1 MNLKARSSNRT
12 YTMKDRRALK
22 RLTSYQDSR
31 KEVRKNKFFMK
42 SIENLPKVD
51 AEEAFKW
58 ESLREADRMG
68 VNLETTQ
75 SKRNAVS
82 CLMNKNSSQRMDM
95 YQSQANVM
103 VMPAKDAESPY
114 IDSCMRQDLMTR
126 SSCIKRATGK
136 ITVLSKIHHQFKTMY
151 VYCLNNKYDYLETD
165 GMMDTNGFA
174 CVSHSDLKNLP
185 IGEEVDISQDSFLL
199 QYPDQYNPNT
209 DCVSTGYNA
218 RTIITTDWDNSG
230 DSAAVSQS
238 FMNRLT
244 TLKTKTINIH
254 LNNKSIKSK
263 YPGKFPKLGEIM
275 DSTILFKVCND
286 IGIVSELAQSA
297 QMATGVE
304 DDTIVVENNT
314 YISGIEVYCNQP
326 CRDTDLEKLRQETL
340 DYRHKV
346 YDAVA
351 PLVENFFDLCSDRL
365 KVLKENFSHDLF
377 QVSGQEL
384 KYPYVKIKTVTIDV
398 PTVGQKVSNN
408 YAGKTTIQRVFPDYT
423 ITDEL
428 GRNIELVYPAT
439 AIVNRTVGGLLW
451 EVFLSSFGDLLQY
464 RVQHDEITPERTFEF
479 VQNFMNILGISE
491 EFNYSKF
498 TPDSLYEF
506 LKIDFMRII
515 AMPYSNNI
523 NLDSAGKL
531 IDLAKEY
538 LGYRRFQIFR
548 GKKDKIPTTSY
559 HTVGRLFCFRDMH
572 DTQYGNSSCSTVEK
586 NTKGFASDKDSSKR
600 DGRALF
606 GKKSVKLDVQNQHI
620 LLNVVTN
627 ETADIMIN
635 GNEGEGLYAVK
646 ENMEGAGLTVGF
658 RINGDEEGSY

>member
-165 GMMDTNGFA
+165 GMIDTNGFA

-548 GKKDKIPTTSY
+548 GKKDKIPTTSH

>member
-165 GMMDTNGFA
+165 GMIDTNGFA

-199 QYPDQYNPNT
+199 QYPDQYNPST

>member
-165 GMMDTNGFA
+165 GMIDTNGFA

>member
-1 MNLKARSSNRT
+1 MNLKVRSSNRT

-165 GMMDTNGFA
+165 GMIDTNGFA

-464 RVQHDEITPERTFEF
+464 RVQHYEITPERTFEF

>member
-165 GMMDTNGFA
+165 GMIDTNGFA

-398 PTVGQKVSNN
+398 PTVGQKISNN

-538 LGYRRFQIFR
+538 LGYRRFQIYR

-627 ETADIMIN
+627 ETADIIIN

>member
-1 MNLKARSSNRT
+1 M
-12 YTMKDRRALK
+12 
-22 RLTSYQDSR
+22 
-31 KEVRKNKFFMK
+31 
-42 SIENLPKVD
+42 
-51 AEEAFKW
+51 
-58 ESLREADRMG
+58 
-68 VNLETTQ
+68 
-75 SKRNAVS
+75 
-82 CLMNKNSSQRMDM
+82 
-95 YQSQANVM
+95 
-103 VMPAKDAESPY
+103 
-114 IDSCMRQDLMTR
+114 
-126 SSCIKRATGK
+126 
-136 ITVLSKIHHQFKTMY
+136 
-151 VYCLNNKYDYLETD
+151 
-165 GMMDTNGFA
+165 
-174 CVSHSDLKNLP
+174 
-185 IGEEVDISQDSFLL
+185 
-199 QYPDQYNPNT
+199 
-209 DCVSTGYNA
+209 
-218 RTIITTDWDNSG
+218 
-230 DSAAVSQS
+230 
-238 FMNRLT
+238 
-244 TLKTKTINIH
+244 
-254 LNNKSIKSK
+254 
-263 YPGKFPKLGEIM
+263 
-275 DSTILFKVCND
+275 
-286 IGIVSELAQSA
+286 
-297 QMATGVE
+297 
-304 DDTIVVENNT
+304 
-314 YISGIEVYCNQP
+314 
-326 CRDTDLEKLRQETL
+326 
-340 DYRHKV
+340 
-346 YDAVA
+346 
-351 PLVENFFDLCSDRL
+351 
-365 KVLKENFSHDLF
+365 
-377 QVSGQEL
+377 
-384 KYPYVKIKTVTIDV
+384 
-398 PTVGQKVSNN
+398 NN

>member
-165 GMMDTNGFA
+165 GMIDTNGFA

-199 QYPDQYNPNT
+199 QYPDQYNPST

-398 PTVGQKVSNN
+398 PTVGQKVS
-408 YAGKTTIQRVFPDYT
+408 KLLDHYT
-423 ITDEL
+423 
-428 GRNIELVYPAT
+428 V
-439 AIVNRTVGGLLW
+439 
-451 EVFLSSFGDLLQY
+451 
-464 RVQHDEITPERTFEF
+464 
-479 VQNFMNILGISE
+479 M
-491 EFNYSKF
+491 
-498 TPDSLYEF
+498 
-506 LKIDFMRII
+506 
-515 AMPYSNNI
+515 
-523 NLDSAGKL
+523 
-531 IDLAKEY
+531 
-538 LGYRRFQIFR
+538 
-548 GKKDKIPTTSY
+548 
-559 HTVGRLFCFRDMH
+559 C
-572 DTQYGNSSCSTVEK
+572 
-586 NTKGFASDKDSSKR
+586 
-600 DGRALF
+600 DG
-606 GKKSVKLDVQNQHI
+606 KSV
-620 LLNVVTN
+620 
-627 ETADIMIN
+627 
-635 GNEGEGLYAVK
+635 
-646 ENMEGAGLTVGF
+646 
-658 RINGDEEGSY
+658 

>member
-136 ITVLSKIHHQFKTMY
+136 ITILSKIHHQFKTMY

-165 GMMDTNGFA
+165 GMIDTNGFA

-199 QYPDQYNPNT
+199 QYPDQYNPST

-398 PTVGQKVSNN
+398 PTVGQKVS
-408 YAGKTTIQRVFPDYT
+408 KLLDHYT
-423 ITDEL
+423 
-428 GRNIELVYPAT
+428 V
-439 AIVNRTVGGLLW
+439 
-451 EVFLSSFGDLLQY
+451 
-464 RVQHDEITPERTFEF
+464 
-479 VQNFMNILGISE
+479 M
-491 EFNYSKF
+491 
-498 TPDSLYEF
+498 
-506 LKIDFMRII
+506 
-515 AMPYSNNI
+515 
-523 NLDSAGKL
+523 
-531 IDLAKEY
+531 
-538 LGYRRFQIFR
+538 
-548 GKKDKIPTTSY
+548 
-559 HTVGRLFCFRDMH
+559 C
-572 DTQYGNSSCSTVEK
+572 
-586 NTKGFASDKDSSKR
+586 
-600 DGRALF
+600 DG
-606 GKKSVKLDVQNQHI
+606 KSV
-620 LLNVVTN
+620 
-627 ETADIMIN
+627 
-635 GNEGEGLYAVK
+635 
-646 ENMEGAGLTVGF
+646 
-658 RINGDEEGSY
+658 

>member
-165 GMMDTNGFA
+165 GMIDTNGFA

-326 CRDTDLEKLRQETL
+326 CRDIDLEKLRQETL

-351 PLVENFFDLCSDRL
+351 PLVENFFDQCSDRL